1 MNLYDRL
8 VKRAAAAKP
17 PAEQKITDYTWQLR
31 QEVPDLTAHLV
42 CDGVPRTLCGLLRHA
57 GQQWQS
63 PAPGN
68 RCKTC
73 AQRQAVVTQ
82 HGWNRKHR

>member
-17 PAEQKITDYTWQLR
+17 PAEPKITDYTWQLR
-31 QEVPDLTAHLV
+31 QGAREPHAHLV
-42 CDGVPRTLCGLLRHA
+42 NAGIPRTLCGRPLHA
-57 GQQWQS
+57 SQRWE
-63 PAPGN
+63 PGRKAS

-73 AQRQAVVTQ
+73 AQRQAVVKQ